1 MTNKRVIIE
10 NMGSEGLRELQQLY
24 IQESNAFLECLRQK
38 VSSDILNKKREKI
51 KEISRLIDE
60 KARQM
65 NDPSSAK
72 ERRR

>member
-1 MTNKRVIIE
+1 
-10 NMGSEGLRELQQLY
+10 MGNEGLRELQQLY
-24 IQESNAFLECLRQK
+24 LQESNAFLECLRQK

-60 KARQM
+60 KTRQM
-65 NDPSSAK
+65 NDPSSLK

>member
-1 MTNKRVIIE
+1 
-10 NMGSEGLRELQQLY
+10 MGNEGLIELQQLY

-38 VSSDILNKKREKI
+38 VSSDILNKKRQKI

-60 KARQM
+60 KAMQM
-65 NDPSSAK
+65 HDPSSAK

>member
-1 MTNKRVIIE
+1 M
-10 NMGSEGLRELQQLY
+10 NMGNEGLRELQQLY

-38 VSSDILNKKREKI
+38 VSLDILNKKRGKI

-72 ERRR
+72 EKRR